1 MLLLRLLLD
10 SYHLFVLV
18 CELAQFGT
26 HLVDGAVVLVCV
38 SLHLPAHFFRPLFE
52 RGQVALGCL
61 QNFFPVTR
69 GQSVPYVIAQAHVF
83 LRCLRFQFCF

>member
-61 QNFFPVTR
+61 QNF
-69 GQSVPYVIAQAHVF
+69 
-83 LRCLRFQFCF
+83 